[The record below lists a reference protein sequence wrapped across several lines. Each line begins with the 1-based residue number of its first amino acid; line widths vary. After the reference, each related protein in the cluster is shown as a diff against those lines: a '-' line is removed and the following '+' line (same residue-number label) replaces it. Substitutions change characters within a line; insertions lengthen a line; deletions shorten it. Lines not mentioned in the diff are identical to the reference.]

1 MRGSKS
7 LSDKDRRDL
16 KRFALEMSLVFAAGM
31 SVILFLPKLVSL
43 VPAQSLL
50 WLLINLSPISIIFL
64 AIWVGVRNDRRS
76 DEYHRDLQRRAIYIA
91 FFGTGVVTF
100 AYGLLEMTGMPR
112 LSMLNVWLVM
122 TVMWVAGWCAVAAQ
136 EYWKRNSGN
145 G

>member
-1 MRGSKS
+1 MPGNVS

-16 KRFALEMSLVFAAGM
+16 KRFALEMSLVLAAGM
-31 SVILFLPKLVSL
+31 GVVLLLPALLRL
-43 VPAQSLL
+43 VPAQSFV
-50 WLLINLSPISIIFL
+50 WFLINLSPISIIFL

-76 DEYHRDLQRRAIYIA
+76 DEYQRNLQRRAIYIA
-91 FFGTGVVTF
+91 FFGTGIVTF

-122 TVMWVAGWCAVAAQ
+122 TVMWVAGWCAVGLQ
-136 EYWKRNSGN
+136 EHWKRNLGH